1 MKNLKPLALLSMM
14 SLLSVLLFAACAPT
28 TVPAPEATFY
38 KGTKA
43 ELFAAAVEAISTS
56 PGLDDSSGW
65 VISQSDSAG
74 GFISAQT
81 TVPTYGLFGI
91 RTGEHV
97 ETLSVVISEAGEN
110 RTQLV
115 IQRTDAGQKL
125 AERVREQLDAKF
137 NRA

>member
-1 MKNLKPLALLSMM
+1 MNFKHLA
-14 SLLSVLLFAACAPT
+14 LLSVLLLAACAPRA
-28 TVPAPEATFY
+28 VPAPEATFY

-43 ELFAAAVEAISTS
+43 ELYAAAIEAISTS
-56 PGLDDSSGW
+56 PGLDNSSGW
-65 VISQSDSAG
+65 IIRQSDSEG

-81 TVPTYGLFGI
+81 TVETFGLFGI
-91 RTGEHV
+91 RTGERI

-115 IQRTDAGQKL
+115 IQRSEGS
-125 AERVREQLDAKF
+125 AELSQRVRQQLDAKF